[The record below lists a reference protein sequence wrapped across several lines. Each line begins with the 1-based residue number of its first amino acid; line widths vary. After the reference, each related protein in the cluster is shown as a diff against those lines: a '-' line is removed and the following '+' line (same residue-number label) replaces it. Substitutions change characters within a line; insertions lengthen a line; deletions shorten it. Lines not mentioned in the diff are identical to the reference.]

1 MKVDRF
7 IHQSKLKLSIY

>member
-7 IHQSKLKLSIY
+7 IN

>member
-7 IHQSKLKLSIY
+7 L